1 MRREPVRGSLG
12 AGANPSEGA
21 FGCGGRGCCGRSMRI
36 DDRVSWAEI
45 EAAYVT
51 GGMSYREIGEKFG
64 ISRSA
69 VGSRGKRGDWVKKRQ
84 KFEEDVMERTLEE
97 NKEAAVQRLSRLLEV
112 GDQLL
117 CKVEQMT
124 EVTDSPAG
132 LKTLTEAL
140 KNIRDAQMLKENK
153 QEGDKLTVVLE
164 GAEGYAA

>member
-1 MRREPVRGSLG
+1 MRREVVRGSLWVRRKG
-12 AGANPSEGA
+12 VL
-21 FGCGGRGCCGRSMRI
+21 RKSMRI

-51 GGMSYREIGEKFG
+51 GGLSYREIGEKFG

-69 VGSRGKRGDWVKKRQ
+69 VGSRGKRGGWVKKRQ

-124 EVTDSPAG
+124 ALTDSPAG

>member
-1 MRREPVRGSLG
+1 MRRKGVLRK
-12 AGANPSEGA
+12 
-21 FGCGGRGCCGRSMRI
+21 SMQI

-69 VGSRGKRGDWVKKRQ
+69 VGSRGKRGGWVKKRQ
-84 KFEEDVMERTLEE
+84 KFEEEVMEQTLEE

-112 GDQLL
+112 GDGLL
-117 CKVEQMT
+117 DKVQELT
-124 EVTDSPAG
+124 ALTDSPAG